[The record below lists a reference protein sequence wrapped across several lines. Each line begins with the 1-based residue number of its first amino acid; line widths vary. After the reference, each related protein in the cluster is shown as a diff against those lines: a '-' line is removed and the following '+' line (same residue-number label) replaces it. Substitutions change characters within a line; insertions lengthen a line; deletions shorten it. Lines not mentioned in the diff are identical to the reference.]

1 MRAIGQRRQRV
12 QQQQEGIDVPGHVGH
27 LLVGHQPG
35 ELREQQ
41 RGGED
46 LHGAHAGVEPAQI
59 RGSEGEAVVLG
70 RVDEPDR
77 VESVL
82 AALDTAVDAWMVREE
97 KGRAYRR

>member
-12 QQQQEGIDVPGHVGH
+12 QQQQERIDVPGHVGN

-46 LHGAHAGVEPAQI
+46 LHGAHAGVEPAQV
-59 RGSEGEAVVLG
+59 RGGEGEAVVLG

-77 VESVL
+77 VERVL

>member
-1 MRAIGQRRQRV
+1 MPHHGRAIRQRRQRT
-12 QQQQEGIDVPGHVGH
+12 QQQQERVDVPGQVGN

-70 RVDEPDR
+70 RVDQPDR
-77 VESVL
+77 VDRVL
-82 AALDTAVDAWMVREE
+82 AALDAAVNAWR
-97 KGRAYRR
+97 